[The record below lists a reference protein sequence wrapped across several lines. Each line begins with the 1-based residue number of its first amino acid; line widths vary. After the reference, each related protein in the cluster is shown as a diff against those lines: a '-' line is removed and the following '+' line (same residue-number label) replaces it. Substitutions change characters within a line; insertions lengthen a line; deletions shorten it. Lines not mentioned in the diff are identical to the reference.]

1 MVQSKSG
8 LYLYYNSNVKID
20 GDLLVS
26 GSIISGWDSSADT
39 TLDSFT
45 SGSGGGGGWWSKIDD
60 DTNNIYY
67 SSNVKI
73 GGYSNISPNAE
84 LEVNGDII
92 TTGTVTSGYSDDRLK
107 NYTSN
112 IENPIDI
119 IKSLNGYYFKPNAL
133 ANNFGYYN
141 KDREI
146 GISAQEVQSVLPEIV
161 KLAPFDSARN
171 INNEL
176 ISKSGSNY
184 LTVDYE
190 KLAPLFIE
198 AIKEL
203 TNKINKM
210 DKEFKEYILKKEST

>member
-1 MVQSKSG
+1 MVKLLKIVKSDKP
-8 LYLYYNSNVKID
+8 LKKWTAIFK
-20 GDLLVS
+20 
-26 GSIISGWDSSADT
+26 
-39 TLDSFT
+39 LDND
-45 SGSGGGGGWWSKIDD
+45 KEKK
-60 DTNNIYY
+60 
-67 SSNVKI
+67 V
-73 GGYSNISPNAE
+73 
-84 LEVNGDII
+84 
-92 TTGTVTSGYSDDRLK
+92 
-107 NYTSN
+107 
-112 IENPIDI
+112 
-119 IKSLNGYYFKPNAL
+119 
-133 ANNFGYYN
+133 NFGYYN
-141 KDREI
+141 KDQEI

-210 DKEFKEYILKKEST
+210 DKEFKEYILEKEST